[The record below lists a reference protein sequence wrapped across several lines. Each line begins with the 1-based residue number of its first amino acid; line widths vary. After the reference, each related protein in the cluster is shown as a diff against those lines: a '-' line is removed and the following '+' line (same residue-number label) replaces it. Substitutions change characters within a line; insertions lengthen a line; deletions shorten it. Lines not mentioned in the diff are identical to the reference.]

1 MIPMNVLELRLKTL
15 QVYVA
20 CATPV
25 PLAPFVRTRTTR
37 RCCRVSVFFLQSHAM
52 ELHST
57 NAQHR
62 EITDTPHAHPHTVV
76 LLADTTISSAV
87 FKALL
92 LLHQSSERATKF
104 AVEQLSPSSSV

>member
-1 MIPMNVLELRLKTL
+1 
-15 QVYVA
+15 
-20 CATPV
+20 
-25 PLAPFVRTRTTR
+25 
-37 RCCRVSVFFLQSHAM
+37 M